1 MKSLAYLSSKLLLIK
16 NDTFKKKITTFFLS
30 VLFLLLV
37 IVVWGLILKIIDVIF
52 IKQNNYS
59 LIDFLKNKQSNRIFS
74 QSYYLNIIKI
84 IIADPI
90 LEEIAY

>member
-1 MKSLAYLSSKLLLIK
+1 MILLRKKLQL
-16 NDTFKKKITTFFLS
+16 FFLS

-74 QSYYLNIIKI
+74 QSYYLKYNKDNYRSSNFRRNCI
-84 IIADPI
+84 
-90 LEEIAY
+90 